1 MVVED
6 IFNGLDN
13 IDLILIRNG
22 GETTLDKAFF
32 YLSNT
37 DGGSF
42 EQSSLIISREGRKLF
57 VYSLEEENVKNTD
70 IEAVIARTS
79 SEMTENIKKAIGGAK
94 RIGVNMNSLN
104 VRMFNSIQQMLPGVE
119 LVDVSKNLENARV
132 IKSTEEIAKIG
143 RAAKIGSRA
152 FNDVVERIRE
162 GMTESEAA
170 AELIYSMLRNGA
182 TGVAGAPIVCFGPN
196 SSIPHHF
203 PGERKLA
210 RGDFVLMDYCAQYR
224 RYCSDITRTVVFGKA
239 TDQQNEM
246 YDLVFEAQSSSM
258 EMIRDGANGKDINK
272 KAYDV
277 IDSTKYRGRLMHGI
291 GHGIGLE
298 VHDHPALGSVDY
310 ILKKNMAITDEPGV
324 YIPGYG
330 GVRIEDDILVTDTGY
345 RRMSE
350 SPPSE
355 LISI

>member
-6 IFNGLDN
+6 IFKGLDYV
-13 IDLILIRNG
+13 DLILVRNG
-22 GETTLDKAFF
+22 GENTIDKAFF

-42 EQSSLIISREGRKLF
+42 EQSSLILTRDGRKLF
-57 VYSLEEENVKNTD
+57 VYALEEENVKNTG

-79 SEMTENIKKAIGGAK
+79 SEMTENIKKAMGGVK

-104 VRMFNSIQQMLPGVE
+104 VRMFNSLQQMLPDVE
-119 LVDVSKNLENARV
+119 LVDVSKNLEVARV
-132 IKSTEEIAKIG
+132 IKSSEEIAKID
-143 RAAKIGSRA
+143 RAAKIGSKA
-152 FNDVVERIRE
+152 FSEVIGRIRE
-162 GMTESEAA
+162 GMTESEAS
-170 AELIYSMLRNGA
+170 AELIYSMMKNGA
-182 TGVAGAPIVCFGPN
+182 TGVAGSPIVCFGPN

-210 RGDFVLMDYCAQYR
+210 KGDFVLMDYCAQYK
-224 RYCSDITRTVVFGKA
+224 RYCSDITRTVVFGKP
-239 TDQQNEM
+239 TEQQSEM
-246 YDLVFEAQSSSM
+246 YDLVYEAQLSSM
-258 EMIRDGANGKDINK
+258 NMIRHGANGKDINK

-277 IDSTKYRGRLMHGI
+277 IDSTKYKGKLMHGI

-310 ILKKNMAITDEPGV
+310 ILKTNMAITDEPGV
-324 YIPGYG
+324 YLPGYG
-330 GVRIEDDILVTDTGY
+330 GVRIEDDLLVTDTGY

-350 SPPSE
+350 SPPAE